1 MYCHSFSSLDDG
13 RGRFAQTCVSL
24 TQKGM
29 RLARDKRIRRHLLE
43 LAVEILC
50 RVPVSGT
57 RRGDIAG
64 ALLTQTEKKF
74 FDVACVAIGLGS
86 QSFREYLYGRSITA
100 PEQRMESMRGR
111 IETGVCEQRFHR
123 LEIAARQEDIR
134 FHRDHTEIAIRWHP
148 CKGAVDCGQGFWKT
162 AQHPIGSREIPAGMD
177 VARIKLNGP
186 ALLHNCLFPVPKPPL
201 ESGDR
206 FENISAVRKTFFG
219 LAEFRQRPGVVALC
233 VMAVI
238 AEGKMSF
245 R

>member
-111 IETGVCEQRFHR
+111 IETGICEQRFHR
-123 LEIAARQEDIR
+123 LEIAARQEEIR
-134 FHRDHTEIAIRWHP
+134 FHRDQAEKANPLPPRKRAIN
-148 CKGAVDCGQGFWKT
+148 CGQGFGET
-162 AQHPIGSREIPAGMD
+162 AQAPIRSREIPAGMD
-177 VARIKLNGP
+177 VARIKLNDA
-186 ALLHNCLFPVPKPPL
+186 ALLRN
-201 ESGDR
+201 R
-206 FENISAVRKTFFG
+206 
-219 LAEFRQRPGVVALC
+219 
-233 VMAVI
+233 
-238 AEGKMSF
+238 
-245 R
+245 